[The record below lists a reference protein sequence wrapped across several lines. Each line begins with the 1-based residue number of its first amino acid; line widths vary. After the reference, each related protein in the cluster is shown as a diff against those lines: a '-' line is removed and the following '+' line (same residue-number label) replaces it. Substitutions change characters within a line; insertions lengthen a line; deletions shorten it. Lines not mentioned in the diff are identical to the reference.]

1 MLGGGKRVSHM
12 NSCAA
17 KPGSFISLAAIIFF
31 LCYLDETRKFLP
43 FGSKEIPAG
52 NENKGI
58 LMAKC
63 VRKLSFHS
71 GKSPPVGRVGDP
83 GKYLS
88 LEDRKLPPETGTR
101 EHGWQSLS
109 GSQVRSREKS
119 RRLETRKSLPE
130 MKAKEYILQSVSESQ
145 IWG

>member
-1 MLGGGKRVSHM
+1 MLGRGKRFSHM

-17 KPGSFISLAAIIFF
+17 KPGNFISLAAIIFF
-31 LCYLDETRKFLP
+31 LCYPDETRKFLP

-63 VRKLSFHS
+63 VRKLSFDS

-88 LEDRKLPPETGTR
+88 IGRVETPARNRNEGTR
-101 EHGWQSLS
+101 MAEFVG
-109 GSQVRSREKS
+109 KS
-119 RRLETRKSLPE
+119 S
-130 MKAKEYILQSVSESQ
+130 S
-145 IWG
+145 